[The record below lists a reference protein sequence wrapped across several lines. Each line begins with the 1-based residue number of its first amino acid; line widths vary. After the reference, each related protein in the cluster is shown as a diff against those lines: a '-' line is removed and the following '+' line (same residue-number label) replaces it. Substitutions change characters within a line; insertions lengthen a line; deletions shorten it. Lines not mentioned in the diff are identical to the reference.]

1 MGGNYKSQD
10 HSVLAHSLDKWC
22 KDGLA
27 KNLESN
33 SNMLEN
39 LYKRSLNC
47 YFKTGNWSK
56 IPPPKKINFRIIDCK
71 INVKTKSFSREKS
84 IESSR
89 PIVNILT

>member
-33 SNMLEN
+33 FNMLEN
-39 LYKRSLNC
+39 LSKRSL
-47 YFKTGNWSK
+47 KTAISRLEIGQK
-56 IPPPKKINFRIIDCK
+56 IPPPK
-71 INVKTKSFSREKS
+71 
-84 IESSR
+84 
-89 PIVNILT
+89 

>member
-33 SNMLEN
+33 FNMLEN
-39 LYKRSLNC
+39 LSKRSL
-47 YFKTGNWSK
+47 
-56 IPPPKKINFRIIDCK
+56 DHQDH
-71 INVKTKSFSREKS
+71 
-84 IESSR
+84 ESVEDSM
-89 PIVNILT
+89 NIALGYYPR